1 MIEEEEVNIKAAWVK
16 HEKKVHTPAPF
27 YSNASNTMECTL
39 KKKKDRTDLLQSNKK
54 IEHKNVVLSHTW
66 LYWE

>member
-1 MIEEEEVNIKAAWVK
+1 MIEEEEVNIKAAWVI

-39 KKKKDRTDLLQSNKK
+39 KKKDRTDLLQSNKK
-54 IEHKNVVLSHTW
+54 IEH
-66 LYWE
+66 